1 MPKDQGLSDDAIAEE
16 TAVVLPERDA
26 LSIVAG
32 AKLVPIATI
41 APEPQPADTDVAP
54 VETPPSSR

>member
-1 MPKDQGLSDDAIAEE
+1 MPQDEELSDDAIAQE

-41 APEPQPADTDVAP
+41 AAEPQPPVTDAAP
-54 VETPPSSR
+54 LETPTS

>member
-1 MPKDQGLSDDAIAEE
+1 MPQDQGLSDDAIAEE

-41 APEPQPADTDVAP
+41 APEPQPPDTDAAP
-54 VETPPSSR
+54 LETPTS